1 VAGGIPRGEMRKR
14 SVFSAFAFEP
24 MLEIVKRKK
33 KFADF

>member
-1 VAGGIPRGEMRKR
+1 VEFQEEKLRKR

-24 MLEIVKRKK
+24 MLEIVKIKK